1 MIREILTSKSRVS
14 SMRLMSFIAL
24 LWGCAL
30 SGYGLV
36 EGKDLMGLTAL
47 SSVFVAA
54 AFGGKVLQKNI
65 ENKEIDK

>member
-1 MIREILTSKSRVS
+1 
-14 SMRLMSFIAL
+14 MRLMSFIAL

-47 SSVFVAA
+47 CSVFVGA
-54 AFGGKVLQKNI
+54 AFVGKTGQKYL
-65 ENKEIDK
+65 ETRRDKE